1 MEMEVTTRVIN
12 PILANPSEMLLI
24 TCCLSSPFYDTIAS
38 QVMSKLSRFYAPSI
52 TQASEHLDDVDDL
65 FGGKSYLTPG
75 AKTAQMF
82 DNCDRPLPADR
93 INDH

>member
-12 PILANPSEMLLI
+12 PIVANPSEMLLI

-65 FGGKSYLTPG
+65 FGGICSNMTLFV
-75 AKTAQMF
+75 QILF
-82 DNCDRPLPADR
+82 DPRSQNRPDV
-93 INDH
+93 